1 MTRQQTAVEGVTGTA
16 TAYHGGDTR
25 TARGG
30 VEHGAP
36 AAEGASHESAA
47 AAGPASREELT
58 RFVDRYGDL
67 IDDRVAEIVEEVI
80 DEVLAAR
87 EARPRRLSWLPLCI
101 VVAAL
106 CGVSVLLRE
115 APYAVAV
122 AWSAGAGIC
131 VRGCGS

>member
-1 MTRQQTAVEGVTGTA
+1 MTKQQTAVEVTGTA

-67 IDDRVAEIVEEVI
+67 IDDRVAEIV

-87 EARPRRLSWLPLCI
+87 EARRRRLSWLRLCI

-115 APYAVAV
+115 APRKS
-122 AWSAGAGIC
+122 WRRPRLPTSTPCTG
-131 VRGCGS
+131 RRT